1 MGEQG
6 RVVDEEGGF
15 DEETREKYSN
25 NENGNEHE
33 KRSDVEEKDSGG
45 SPAISGEVVD
55 NKGDMDRAPLGED
68 FEGQQA
74 STSQGLSF
82 RP

>member
-15 DEETREKYSN
+15 DDEAREKYSN

-33 KRSDVEEKDSGG
+33 TRIDVEEKDSGG
-45 SPAISGEVVD
+45 SPAIW
-55 NKGDMDRAPLGED
+55 
-68 FEGQQA
+68 
-74 STSQGLSF
+74 
-82 RP
+82 